1 MTRKGISIAAATALL
16 LFASC
21 SNNEERKDRREAR
34 HLFVSTF
41 NLTAA
46 YCDSM
51 KLATDSAAVIRLDN
65 DYQEKL
71 TRLNLSVS
79 PETDAL
85 LTEGENDT
93 LYMLSRKYVMLRNK
107 TERTVGINHAT
118 ANTKNTNPQDSVR
131 RNAGFLSPTTT
142 SASKAD

>member
-1 MTRKGISIAAATALL
+1 MTRQGISIAAVMALL

-21 SNNEERKDRREAR
+21 RNNEERKDRREAR
-34 HLFVSTF
+34 HLFISTF

-51 KLATDSAAVIRLDN
+51 KCAADSAAVIRLDN

-71 TRLNLSVS
+71 TKLNLSVS

-107 TERTVGINHAT
+107 MERTVGIDHT
-118 ANTKNTNPQDSVR
+118 PANTLNTSSKDSVK
-131 RNAGFLSPTTT
+131 RNAGGLTVPTAKPS
-142 SASKAD
+142 SAE

>member
-1 MTRKGISIAAATALL
+1 MTRQGISIAAVMALL

-21 SNNEERKDRREAR
+21 RNNEERKDRREAR
-34 HLFVSTF
+34 HLFISTF

-51 KLATDSAAVIRLDN
+51 KCAADSAAVIRLDN

-71 TRLNLSVS
+71 TKLNLSVS

-107 TERTVGINHAT
+107 MERTVGINRAL
-118 ANTKNTNPQDSVR
+118 ANTQNTNPQDSVR
-131 RNAGFLSPTTT
+131 RNAGGLTIPTAKP
-142 SASKAD
+142 SVAE